1 MMCLDSTWQNDTSQS
16 SATRQRMRQKKQ
28 MHAIIKNGE
37 MMYNK
42 HKIIKLPGCFSGSM
56 HSGDWPQI
64 IEDSGNVRGS
74 CYRQVKKKKKKHR

>member
-1 MMCLDSTWQNDTSQS
+1 
-16 SATRQRMRQKKQ
+16 
-28 MHAIIKNGE
+28 

-74 CYRQVKKKKKKHR
+74 CYRQVKKKNTAKRYAKGESSRCRAVIV